1 MLAAAPHRGTEHSIL
16 MLGHCALGVAI
27 NPTLPRA
34 RLARHGDLL
43 CAVVGEIDNSG
54 DVEGVSDPADPTAV
68 AVGAFR
74 SHGELFAAALR
85 GTFVVAISDGKRV
98 WCARDHFGFGPLF
111 YRSGPEG
118 FFAASEAKQV
128 IAGAGLKPEPDLEV
142 VEAILFGTYDDD
154 TPSALKGVRRLPK
167 TTVLRAEEG
176 HTSTLRYW
184 DPEAWLETGRYDG
197 KGLQEAFDHFMN
209 LAVGRVLT
217 GSDVVSLSGGID
229 APAIAAYAAP
239 IYPSRFGRPLPA
251 LSMVFPNSPRVD
263 ERRYIEIVTRALGM
277 DLNTYELSGS
287 GAGDPAY
294 WARLLDGPTPT
305 LAIAEVKENL
315 ERAASLG
322 YRTVLMGDIAEFLFD
337 MNRYVVQHLLQRA
350 RFAPAVRHLASQM
363 RVGGTAAG
371 VVRQLAGTMAPRA
384 IQGLYLR
391 RSVREWRRFP
401 EWVDAT
407 RVTIGEA
414 SSVVPAR
421 QRWRRLQLGAF
432 YGPGLTSEAESIC
445 QALCAVRVRRP
456 FADVDLWQFF
466 LSLPAETKF
475 PDSGRKTLVRRLLRG
490 RVPDEIL
497 DRTDKTYFNDSILQ
511 RVDYPTLSAWLAR
524 PEVEIPGFDYA
535 KLGAKLENRSL
546 DIADYMWAKDL
557 AMAHAFLSQW

>member
-1 MLAAAPHRGTEHSIL
+1 MLAAAPHRGTERSIL
-16 MLGHCALGVAI
+16 TLGRCALGVAI
-27 NPTLPRA
+27 NPALPRA
-34 RLARHGDLL
+34 RLAQHGDLL
-43 CAVVGEIDNSG
+43 CAVVGEIDNSAE
-54 DVEGVSDPADPTAV
+54 VQGVSDPRDPTAV
-68 AVGAFR
+68 AVAAFR
-74 SHGELFAAALR
+74 RHGELFPSALR
-85 GTFVVAISDGKRV
+85 GTFVVVISDGKRV
-98 WCARDHFGFGPLF
+98 WCARDHFGFGTLF
-111 YRSGPEG
+111 YRRGAEG

-142 VEAILFGTYDDD
+142 VEAILFGTYGDD
-154 TPSALKGVRRLPK
+154 TPCALKGARRQPK
-167 TTVLRAEEG
+167 TTVLKAEEG
-176 HTSTLRYW
+176 HVSMQTYW
-184 DPEAWLETGRYDG
+184 DPEAWLETERYG
-197 KGLQEAFDHFMN
+197 EKELQEGFDHFME

-239 IYPSRFGRPLPA
+239 SYQSRFGRPLPA

-263 ERRYIEIVTRALGM
+263 ERKYIEIVARALGM
-277 DLNTYELSGS
+277 DLHTYELSGS

-294 WARLLDGPTPT
+294 WAKLLDGPTPT
-305 LAIAEVKENL
+305 LAIAEVRENF

-337 MNRYVVQHLLQRA
+337 MRRYVVQHLLQRG
-350 RFAPAVRHLASQM
+350 RLGPAARHLASQM
-363 RVGGTAAG
+363 RDGGTPTG
-371 VVRQLAGTMAPRA
+371 VARQLGGAVTPRSL
-384 IQGLYLR
+384 QRLYLR
-391 RSVREWRRFP
+391 RSGRERRRFP
-401 EWVDAT
+401 EWVDAG
-407 RVTIGEA
+407 RITIGEA

-497 DRTDKTYFNDSILQ
+497 DRTDKTYFNDSILK
-511 RVDYPTLSAWLAR
+511 RIDYPTLSKWLAH
-524 PEVEIPGFDYA
+524 PEVQIPGFDYA
-535 KLGAKLENRSL
+535 KLGVKLESRTL

-557 AMAHAFLSQW
+557 TTAHAFLSLW

>member
-1 MLAAAPHRGTEHSIL
+1 MLAAAPHRGSEHSVL
-16 MLGHCALGVAI
+16 SVGRCALGVAV
-27 NPTLPRA
+27 NPTLVRA

-43 CAVVGEIDNSG
+43 CAVAGEIDNGS
-54 DVEGVSDPADPTAV
+54 DVKGVPDPEDPTSV
-68 AVGAFR
+68 AVTAFR
-74 SHGELFAAALR
+74 SGGDVWPAALR
-85 GTFVVAISDGKRV
+85 GTFVVVLSDGERV
-98 WCARDHFGFGPLF
+98 WCARDHFGFGTLF
-111 YRSGPEG
+111 YRSGAEG

-128 IAGAGLKPEPDLEV
+128 IAGAGLKPEPDFEV

-154 TPSALKGVRRLPK
+154 TPCALKGARRLPK
-167 TTVLRAEEG
+167 TTVLQAEHGSTRAR
-176 HTSTLRYW
+176 RYW
-184 DPEAWLETGRYDG
+184 DPEAWLETNRYDE
-197 KGLQEAFDHFMN
+197 KGLQEGFDHFMG
-209 LAVGRVLT
+209 LAVGRALT

-239 IYPSRFGRPLPA
+239 AYRARFGRPLPA
-251 LSMVFPNSPRVD
+251 LSMVFPDSPRVD
-263 ERRYIEIVTRALGM
+263 ELEYIEIVVRALEM
-277 DLNTYELSGS
+277 KLHTYELSGS
-287 GAGDPAY
+287 GSGDPAY
-294 WARLLDGPTPT
+294 WAKLLDGPTPT

-337 MNRYVVQHLLQRA
+337 MRRYVVQHLLQRG
-350 RFAPAVRHLASQM
+350 RFAAAARHLASQM
-363 RVGGTAAG
+363 QDGGTWGG
-371 VVRQLAGTMAPRA
+371 VARQLTGAVAPRSLQA
-384 IQGLYLR
+384 LYLQRSR
-391 RSVREWRRFP
+391 RERRRFP
-401 EWVDAT
+401 EWVDAG
-407 RVTIGEA
+407 RVTTGEA

-421 QRWRRLQLGAF
+421 QQWRRLQLGAF
-432 YGPGLTSEAESIC
+432 LGPGLTSEAESIC

-497 DRTDKTYFNDSILQ
+497 DRKDKTYFNDSILK
-511 RVDYPTLSAWLAR
+511 RIDYPMLSKWLER
-524 PEVEIPGFDYA
+524 PDVQIPGFDYA
-535 KLGAKLENRSL
+535 QLQGKLKERSL